1 MTQPL
6 QPPRPGAAALSR
18 RTLIAGA
25 AGLGVALT
33 LPAARAA
40 AADKITE
47 LERRHDITIGLY
59 ARNVETGATLG
70 HRTEERFPHC
80 SVFKA
85 LAVAALLD
93 DRRPHQRGI
102 LERGVHYAPQS
113 LVTYSPFMEECLER
127 GIVPTGAD
135 VCRATLQLSDN
146 GAGNWVLSVVDGP
159 AGATRFLRRHGDRV
173 TRLDRWE
180 TELNSAVPGDLRD
193 TTTPRAI
200 ADTYVRLLVGT
211 ALRPAQR
218 RRLTTWMLGNQTSD
232 ERFRAGLPEG
242 WRLADKTGGGAYGV
256 SNDVGVAWTE
266 RDVPVVV
273 AAFTRSDREDAPTTD
288 PAVLA
293 DLFRISAAAVV
304 SGTPSGRD
312 AG

>member
-1 MTQPL
+1 MTQPAHTTKID
-6 QPPRPGAAALSR
+6 PVGLSR

-25 AGLGVALT
+25 AGLGLALT

-40 AADKITE
+40 AADRITE
-47 LERRHDITIGLY
+47 LEHRHDITIGLY
-59 ARNVETGATLG
+59 ARNLVTGATLG

-102 LERGVHYAPQS
+102 LELGVHYAPQS
-113 LVTYSPFMEECLER
+113 LVDYSPFMEECLER
-127 GIVPTGAD
+127 GVVPTGAE

-146 GAGNWVLSVVDGP
+146 GAGNWVLSAVDGP
-159 AGATRFLRRHGDRV
+159 AGATRFVRRLGDRV
-173 TRLDRWE
+173 TRMDRWE
-180 TELNSAVPGDLRD
+180 TELNSAVPGDPRD
-193 TTTPRAI
+193 TSSPRAI
-200 ADTYVRLLVGT
+200 AETFTGLLVGRS
-211 ALRPAQR
+211 LRPTDR
-218 RRLTTWMLGNQTSD
+218 HRLRTWMLGNQTSD
-232 ERFRAGLPEG
+232 TRFRAGLPEG

-256 SNDVGVAWTE
+256 SNDVGVAWTD
-266 RDVPVVV
+266 RDVPVVI

-293 DLFRISAAAVV
+293 ELARISAATVV
-304 SGTPSGRD
+304 DDPTR
-312 AG
+312 

>member
-1 MTQPL
+1 MTQPA
-6 QPPRPGAAALSR
+6 PRFAAGSLPALSR

-40 AADKITE
+40 AADRITE
-47 LERRHDITIGLY
+47 LEHQHDITIGLY
-59 ARNVETGATLG
+59 ARNLTTGATLG
-70 HRTEERFPHC
+70 HRTEDRFPHC

-93 DRRPHQRGI
+93 DRRPHQRGV
-102 LERGVHYAPQS
+102 LERAMHYAPKT
-113 LVTYSPFMEECLER
+113 LVDHSPFMLECLDR

-135 VCRATLQLSDN
+135 LCQATLQLSDN
-146 GAGNWVLSVVDGP
+146 GAGNWVLSMIEGP
-159 AGATRFLRRHGDRV
+159 AGATRFVRHLGNQV

-180 TELNSAVPGDLRD
+180 TELNSALPGDPRD
-193 TTTPRAI
+193 TSSPRAI
-200 ADTYVRLLVGT
+200 ADTFTGLLIGRS
-211 ALRPAQR
+211 LRPADR
-218 RRLTTWMLGNQTSD
+218 HRLKTWMLGNQTSD
-232 ERFRAGLPEG
+232 DRFRAGLPDG

-256 SNDVGVAWTE
+256 SNDVGIAWTD
-266 RDVPVVV
+266 RDVPVVI

-293 DLFRISAAAVV
+293 ELARVSARTVV
-304 SGTPSGRD
+304 DVTNR
-312 AG
+312 

>member
-1 MTQPL
+1 MTQPAHTSRSL
-6 QPPRPGAAALSR
+6 PAHLSR

-25 AGLGVALT
+25 AGLGLALT

-40 AADKITE
+40 AADRISE
-47 LERRHDITIGLY
+47 LERQHDITIGLY
-59 ARNVETGATLG
+59 ARNLGTGATLG

-113 LVTYSPFMEECLER
+113 LVDYSPFLEECLER
-127 GIVPTGAD
+127 GITPTGAD

-146 GAGNWVLSVVDGP
+146 GAGNWVLSAVDGP
-159 AGATRFLRRHGDRV
+159 AGATRFVRRHGDRV
-173 TRLDRWE
+173 TRMDRWE
-180 TELNSAVPGDLRD
+180 TELNSAEPGNLQD
-193 TTTPRAI
+193 TSTPRAM
-200 ADTYVRLLVGT
+200 ADTFVGILLGST
-211 ALRPAQR
+211 LRPAER

-232 ERFRAGLPEG
+232 DRFRAGLPEG

-256 SNDVGVAWTE
+256 SNDVGVAWTV
-266 RDVPVVV
+266 RDVPVVI
-273 AAFTRSDREDAPTTD
+273 AAFTRSDRADAETTD

-293 DLFRISAAAVV
+293 ELARISAATVTDV
-304 SGTPSGRD
+304 TNR
-312 AG
+312 